1 MTMLKLLETLKDSA
15 ESAFDSAVV
24 RLENCHHLVG
34 GYLSTRRRSRS
45 QLPVVVGRRDEY
57 GAGSIYDLLRGLN
70 REIGEFGT
78 DVFQIIDDARARRQA
93 EKTR

>member
-1 MTMLKLLETLKDSA
+1 MLKLLETLKDSA

-34 GYLSTRRRSRS
+34 GYLSTRRRRRLH
-45 QLPVVVGRRDEY
+45 LPVAVGRRDGH

-70 REIGEFGT
+70 RELGEFGT
-78 DVFQIIDDARARRQA
+78 DMFQIIDDARARRRA